1 MVLDTDKNIWDMI
14 ELAIQ
19 VICILVVLMLICKTK
34 HREAVRLVRSSLSE
48 DFKEEWRKPVYHFGI
63 KDKGIKDF
71 FKKERI
77 DFNQDDWDVSC
88 EIVDRIL
95 KIVACEMRKAAN
107 KRFPGLVLSG
117 TLKKQGSSREGL
129 KVCDPLEFDVLLP
142 FHLENVQTRNDVVF
156 DRYGCIIPGLF
167 KMEIINPEKLPLWW
181 RKCELLSCVQEKVY
195 INTSHFQK
203 KVFASLLDQIRGDI
217 NKRLKIWT
225 ENSINKQFKMVRQ
238 VNSPNLKLKLKIR
251 SQNGL
256 IDFKNGL
263 YLLEQ
268 QCSLHS
274 LNVNQIDL
282 EIDLVPSILQSAEQF
297 PSTLLNEKGS
307 IPCERYGVLKWVN
320 KRNDHIPKENGDLI
334 WRSSTC
340 GYEKCIFDIAQKNPS
355 QLYVMTA
362 CRLLKWALQN
372 VANNQLGSVIGS
384 YHLKNLCMY
393 CILFL
398 TIPSEQNRLSGVTE
412 AMGYFIEF
420 IRISLEAKYLPYFF
434 FGNPYLHDMIPGC
447 TFGTERATYNMF
459 AKNSATTLI
468 HARLGFMKLTR
479 KLHGLYMKRGQLDK
493 KKIKLFAGLLRRQ

>member
-1 MVLDTDKNIWDMI
+1 M
-14 ELAIQ
+14 
-19 VICILVVLMLICKTK
+19 
-34 HREAVRLVRSSLSE
+34 
-48 DFKEEWRKPVYHFGI
+48 
-63 KDKGIKDF
+63 
-71 FKKERI
+71 
-77 DFNQDDWDVSC
+77 
-88 EIVDRIL
+88 
-95 KIVACEMRKAAN
+95 
-107 KRFPGLVLSG
+107 
-117 TLKKQGSSREGL
+117 
-129 KVCDPLEFDVLLP
+129 
-142 FHLENVQTRNDVVF
+142 
-156 DRYGCIIPGLF
+156 
-167 KMEIINPEKLPLWW
+167 
-181 RKCELLSCVQEKVY
+181 
-195 INTSHFQK
+195 
-203 KVFASLLDQIRGDI
+203 
-217 NKRLKIWT
+217 
-225 ENSINKQFKMVRQ
+225 
-238 VNSPNLKLKLKIR
+238 
-251 SQNGL
+251 
-256 IDFKNGL
+256 
-263 YLLEQ
+263 
-268 QCSLHS
+268 
-274 LNVNQIDL
+274 
-282 EIDLVPSILQSAEQF
+282 
-297 PSTLLNEKGS
+297 LNEKGS

-372 VANNQLGSVIGS
+372 DANNQLGSVIGS